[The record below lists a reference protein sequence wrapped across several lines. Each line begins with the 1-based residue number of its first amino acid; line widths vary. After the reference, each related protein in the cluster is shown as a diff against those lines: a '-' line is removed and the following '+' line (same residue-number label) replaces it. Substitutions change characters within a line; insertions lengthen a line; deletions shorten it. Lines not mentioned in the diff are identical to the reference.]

1 MRKEPRWVSK
11 NAALAIHG
19 ELLATHGGRSGVR
32 EEGLLNAA
40 LDAPRNHFAYEK
52 ASLFQLAAVYGYG
65 ICRNHPFVDG
75 NKRVSLMVMYAFL
88 GLNGFRLE
96 APEAE
101 TSAQIDALADGT
113 LSREELEAWLKASSR
128 RRS

>member
-1 MRKEPRWVSK
+1 MTREPRWVSK
-11 NAALAIHG
+11 NAVLAIHG
-19 ELLATHGGRSGVR
+19 ELLAEHGGKTGLR
-32 EEGLLNAA
+32 EEGLLDAA

-52 ASLFQLAAVYGYG
+52 ASLFRLAAVYGYG
-65 ICRNHPFVDG
+65 LSRNHPFEDG
-75 NKRVSLMVMYAFL
+75 NKRVALMVMYAFL

-101 TSAQIDALADGT
+101 AYVQIDALAAGT
-113 LSREELEAWLKASSR
+113 LSREELEAWIKASSR